1 MGNREIPHTAAKRD
15 IRLMIAVK
23 IRTARWKQAEFCGK
37 CGDICL
43 LLRCMGRIVDFYAK
57 QSMLL

>member
-15 IRLMIAVK
+15 IRLIIAVK
-23 IRTARWKQAEFCGK
+23 IRTARWKQTELCGER
-37 CGDICL
+37 GDICFL
-43 LLRCMGRIVDFYAK
+43 LWCMGRIVDLDAK